1 MSYEDLIGIPFKDG
15 GRDKTGMD
23 CWGLARECFK
33 RQGIYVKDYSVS
45 AMEESKISEKM
56 EKEHSQWKKLEE
68 PVEGCLVL
76 IRTEP
81 KLWANHVG
89 IYIGNGRFIHAY
101 MMAGVCVSTIKRWSS
116 HIVGYYYPRE

>member
-1 MSYEDLIGIPFKDG
+1 MYEDLIGVPFMDG
-15 GRDKTGMD
+15 GRDTNGMD

-33 RQGIYVKDYSVS
+33 RQGIAVKDYGIS
-45 AMEESKISEKM
+45 AAEELKISEQMKKERPYW
-56 EKEHSQWKKLEE
+56 EKLDE
-68 PVEGCLVL
+68 PRDGCLVL

-101 MMAGVCVSTIKRWSS
+101 LMAGVCVSTIKRGKS
-116 HIVGYYYPRE
+116 HIVGYYYPRK